1 MAGIKWYQTPNDLGK
16 RVVKYGAGQQ
26 DALLRYAKDK
36 APEIRDHMKTN
47 RRWTDRTHEARLK
60 LDSQAEADGDK
71 VVIHL
76 VTGAPHGV
84 FLEQVIF
91 RYAGHLEI
99 IRPTMDTYA
108 VRIMDDLRR
117 RYAAR

>member
-1 MAGIKWYQTPNDLGK
+1 MTIKWYQTPNDLGK
-16 RVVKYGAGQQ
+16 RIVKYGDGQK
-26 DALLRYAKDK
+26 AAVLAYAKDK

-60 LDSQAEADGDK
+60 LNSEAEADGDK
-71 VVIHL
+71 AIIWL

-91 RYAGHLEI
+91 RHAGHLEI
-99 IRPTMDTYA
+99 IRPTMDLYA
-108 VRIMDDLRR
+108 QRMMDELRR